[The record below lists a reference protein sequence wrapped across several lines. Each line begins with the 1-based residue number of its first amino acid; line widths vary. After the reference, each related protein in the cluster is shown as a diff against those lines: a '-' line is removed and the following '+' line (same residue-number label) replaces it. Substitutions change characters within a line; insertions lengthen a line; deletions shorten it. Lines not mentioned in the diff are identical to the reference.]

1 MIAYENIEFF
11 ICLVNVLGNN
21 MYNIL
26 FFIFLSIAIPFLLFL
41 AWKQHLKT
49 KEIRSYLLKEGY
61 NIIFNGEGNSYL
73 AFNISNATFRAGNL
87 TSDDYFQA
95 SISYI
100 HDYRWEWKEVE
111 AKKINNIFIIYI
123 SNIDFPSQKLFY
135 RNNKSLA
142 EIDWAKLQAI
152 FHQPYEIQNDVM
164 QDNNNTHYDFF
175 ISHAKE
181 DKDTFVRPLVDELNR
196 LGVIIWYDEQTLEVG
211 DSLRRNIDL
220 GLRKA
225 NYGIVIL
232 SHNFLNKKWTQYELD
247 SLINRAVYDDNKIIL
262 PIWHNINAQE
272 VSKYS
277 HYLADKMALQTSLYS
292 VKEIAR
298 ELAEIAYRR
307 R

>member
-87 TSDDYFQA
+87 TSNDYFQA

-232 SHNFLNKKWTQYELD
+232 S
-247 SLINRAVYDDNKIIL
+247 
-262 PIWHNINAQE
+262 
-272 VSKYS
+272 
-277 HYLADKMALQTSLYS
+277 
-292 VKEIAR
+292 
-298 ELAEIAYRR
+298 
-307 R
+307 

>member
-1 MIAYENIEFF
+1 
-11 ICLVNVLGNN
+11 
-21 MYNIL
+21 
-26 FFIFLSIAIPFLLFL
+26 
-41 AWKQHLKT
+41 
-49 KEIRSYLLKEGY
+49 
-61 NIIFNGEGNSYL
+61 
-73 AFNISNATFRAGNL
+73 SNATFRAGNL
-87 TSDDYFQA
+87 ISNNYFQA

-100 HDYRWEWKEVE
+100 HDYRWEWKEVD

-123 SNIDFPSQKLFY
+123 SDIDFPSQKLFY
-135 RNNKSLA
+135 HNNKSLA

-152 FHQPYEIQNDVM
+152 FHQPYEIKNDVM
-164 QDNNNTHYDFF
+164 LDNNDTHYDFF
-175 ISHAKE
+175 ISHANE

-196 LGVIIWYDEQTLEVG
+196 LGIIIWYDEQTLEVG

-232 SHNFLNKKWTQYELD
+232 SHDFLNKKWTQYELD

>member
-1 MIAYENIEFF
+1 MKYEFF
-11 ICLVNVLGNN
+11 ICLVNVLDNN
-21 MYNIL
+21 IYNIL
-26 FFIFLSIAIPFLLFL
+26 FFIFLSIVIPSLLFL
-41 AWKQHLKT
+41 AWKQHQKT
-49 KEIRSYLLKEGY
+49 KEIRSYLLKGGY

-87 TSDDYFQA
+87 ISNNYFQA

-100 HDYRWEWKEVE
+100 HDYRWEWKEVD

-123 SNIDFPSQKLFY
+123 SDIDFPSQKLFY
-135 RNNKSLA
+135 HNNKSLA

-152 FHQPYEIQNDVM
+152 FHQPYEIKNDVM
-164 QDNNNTHYDFF
+164 LDNNDTHYDFF
-175 ISHAKE
+175 ISHANE

-196 LGVIIWYDEQTLEVG
+196 LGIIIWYDEQTLEVG

-232 SHNFLNKKWTQYELD
+232 SHDFLNKKWTQYELD

-298 ELAEIAYRR
+298 ELAE
-307 R
+307 